1 MIRLSQLDRASQRS
15 CPPRRWGPRTTG
27 HGSCSFP
34 SSDAARFSIARTRD
48 LLRLIA
54 TKLVFLMA
62 KRLFIALE
70 LPESCR
76 AVLAALDP
84 KIKGLRWLPKE
95 QLHATMSFLDR
106 VTQEQGEK
114 LVEALTIVRV
124 PPFFLPIQ
132 GIGTFGG
139 SKPTVV
145 WVGLG
150 KAHPHLFALH
160 KHIQDAVLQVGLRPD
175 LRPFRAHITLGRL
188 NGVSATTLSP
198 FLRRNAETEFGL
210 WKVTGFALFSSVLT
224 HEGPIHTL
232 ERRFQF

>member
-1 MIRLSQLDRASQRS
+1 
-15 CPPRRWGPRTTG
+15 
-27 HGSCSFP
+27 
-34 SSDAARFSIARTRD
+34 
-48 LLRLIA
+48 
-54 TKLVFLMA
+54 MA

-84 KIKGLRWLPKE
+84 KIRGLRWLPPE
-95 QLHATMSFLDR
+95 QLHATMSFLER
-106 VTQEQGEK
+106 VTEEQEEK
-114 LVEALTIVRV
+114 LQEALAIVRV

-132 GIGTFGG
+132 SVGTFGG

-145 WVGLG
+145 WAGLG

-160 KHIQDAVLQVGLRPD
+160 KHIQDAVLQVGLEPD
-175 LRPFRAHITLGRL
+175 LRPFHAHITLGRL
-188 NGVSATTLSP
+188 NGVSAATLSP

-210 WKVTGFALFSSVLT
+210 WKVTGFGLFSSVLT
-224 HEGPIHTL
+224 CDGPIHTL